1 MQQTERVIAYSDLN
15 VHWPYGTIRLDA
27 LELVQQMGDHA
38 RLYFTGTVDAEQE
51 EAIAVG
57 SGRYDRIELKASG
70 QERPLFMGQL
80 QEVGLQVVR
89 GMCRVSVTAV
99 SHTYE
104 LDIGTRTRSFQKVD
118 ARYME
123 VVDHILEAYPGSAVI
138 DRSFDKLEQGTFMMQ
153 YQETDWAFLRRLAS
167 HVGADLVPDI
177 TAHSSRFW
185 IGIPEGRKQVKLE
198 DVPYTIQREMD
209 AYRETSANG
218 QAAVNESD
226 YTSCR
231 FELETMLEI
240 GDEVLREGQAFV
252 ITKRRGTIEQGA
264 LKWEYT
270 CALPQGLKRKKTYN
284 LPIIGAAIEGSIL
297 KISRN
302 QVKIHLDI
310 DEAQSAQDARWFPY
324 AAEGNQVWY
333 LMPETGSKVKLYFPS
348 AEEDDAMVIQSV
360 RHAPQGEFVE
370 KSGRKMQD
378 PGVKS
383 FGNPQGKEIT
393 LGNHD
398 LTMTAKEGSLYITMQ
413 SGIGVFM
420 DSATCIRMNSSADLE
435 LHGRSV
441 MLYGEKSLHL
451 QTMSDTLE
459 LGEGGFKASSGQ
471 IKMNLTSSQEYT
483 PIKSAFEQQRDELG
497 LSGLIEKRTK
507 RNKAV
512 RAQGKQDALIEGVK
526 GLWSFVVDAAE
537 ITSPAVLLGEHV
549 YEEITGNKLAPLA
562 ERNSIAKAAVSG
574 TQYVAEHVKNGQW
587 AEMGSDAV
595 EHVKKQLYEDYV
607 EPIKTKYQ
615 GDFQHNPLVTG
626 EEENRKLGE
635 ADFKETMIEVDV
647 ALNFVGIGEA
657 KAAIKTL
664 KNAVK
669 DGKKISMK
677 DLKKGASENKAKESE
692 HGEGA
697 GKRPHGSAEGDSTP
711 SGPPKDGKYKA
722 GGFDASNP
730 SDALGALLQ
739 KMMKEM
745 KDNSPYVIAR
755 VEQPVPVGIGM
766 HGGPRYTFTIMK
778 REDYNALYSNASDH
792 TGGGGR
798 GGTGRHDRD
807 KPKRRDE
814 EEQRKRHDE
823 EERERKE
830 REERERRE
838 EEERKRKEEERKRK
852 DEEGRKRREEEER
865 KHREE
870 ERKRL
875 EDKERPEGTGKGSV
889 NIPKIDWSKYK
900 RIDDYKPTFR
910 DKYAEIEYKA
920 ASKDYDD
927 IRSVG
932 MTDIEQVAKN
942 TGMTVEEI
950 KAMKQHMFFDTHNIP
965 LDNQSYRVGHFTPDL
980 EVGFIWKVAQKGE
993 LNPKQKKWFQELAK
1007 HELTESE
1014 KMKKGYPYKNPGA
1027 YQKDSGD
1034 FGSDPPGAHDV
1045 ASAQP
1050 DFELPGAYEY
1060 YSKKVFGQ

>member
-1 MQQTERVIAYSDLN
+1 M
-15 VHWPYGTIRLDA
+15 
-27 LELVQQMGDHA
+27 
-38 RLYFTGTVDAEQE
+38 
-51 EAIAVG
+51 
-57 SGRYDRIELKASG
+57 
-70 QERPLFMGQL
+70 
-80 QEVGLQVVR
+80 
-89 GMCRVSVTAV
+89 
-99 SHTYE
+99 
-104 LDIGTRTRSFQKVD
+104 
-118 ARYME
+118 
-123 VVDHILEAYPGSAVI
+123 
-138 DRSFDKLEQGTFMMQ
+138 
-153 YQETDWAFLRRLAS
+153 
-167 HVGADLVPDI
+167 
-177 TAHSSRFW
+177 
-185 IGIPEGRKQVKLE
+185 
-198 DVPYTIQREMD
+198 
-209 AYRETSANG
+209 
-218 QAAVNESD
+218 
-226 YTSCR
+226 
-231 FELETMLEI
+231 
-240 GDEVLREGQAFV
+240 
-252 ITKRRGTIEQGA
+252 
-264 LKWEYT
+264 
-270 CALPQGLKRKKTYN
+270 
-284 LPIIGAAIEGSIL
+284 
-297 KISRN
+297 
-302 QVKIHLDI
+302 KIHLDI
-310 DEAQSAQDARWFPY
+310 DEAQSVQDARWFPY

-360 RHAPQGEFVE
+360 RHAPQGEFAE

-398 LTMTAKEGSLYITMQ
+398 LTMTAKEGLLYITMQ

-471 IKMNLTSSQEYT
+471 IKMNLTSSQAYT

-607 EPIKTKYQ
+607 EPLETKYK

-635 ADFKETMIEVDV
+635 ADFKGTMIEVDV
-647 ALNFVGIGEA
+647 ALNFVGIGEV

-664 KNAVK
+664 KSAVK

-677 DLKKGASENKAKESE
+677 DLKKGASENKAKEAE

-697 GKRPHGSAEGDSTP
+697 GKRPHGSAEGDSAP

-730 SDALGALLQ
+730 SDAIGALLQ

-745 KDNSPYVIAR
+745 KDNSPFVIAR

-766 HGGPRYTFTIMK
+766 QGGPRYTFTIMK
-778 REDYNALYSNASDH
+778 REDYNALYSSASDH

-798 GGTGRHDRD
+798 GGSGRHDRD

-814 EEQRKRHDE
+814 EKERKRHDE

-838 EEERKRKEEERKRK
+838 EEERKRKEEERK
-852 DEEGRKRREEEER
+852 
-865 KHREE
+865 HREE

-875 EDKERPEGTGKGSV
+875 EDKEGSEGTGNLNYKEGYYVEHLTGEVTKCTDWKGVSGGHNYDEFKKYFDGNGKYVLEEV
-889 NIPKIDWSKYK
+889 NKLPHPDINGIYDLEYRMKVEIKDYRGIGTGQYKYIPKENKDPFKKTIYDPNIISSDDIVKFGKEAMEDGINQNQVRQLEAQGKELIQGTATNGLKYEGI
-900 RIDDYKPTFR
+900 RNVDTG
-910 DKYAEIEYKA
+910 EIENFWHA
-920 ASKDYDD
+920 
-927 IRSVG
+927 
-932 MTDIEQVAKN
+932 
-942 TGMTVEEI
+942 
-950 KAMKQHMFFDTHNIP
+950 
-965 LDNQSYRVGHFTPDL
+965 L
-980 EVGFIWKVAQKGE
+980 EW
-993 LNPKQKKWFQELAK
+993 
-1007 HELTESE
+1007 SE
-1014 KMKKGYPYKNPGA
+1014 
-1027 YQKDSGD
+1027 
-1034 FGSDPPGAHDV
+1034 
-1045 ASAQP
+1045 
-1050 DFELPGAYEY
+1050 
-1060 YSKKVFGQ
+1060 